1 MARPASRGDQSS
13 HSASRGEGKADG
25 ETFVSR
31 LFIVCA
37 VMTVALV
44 SAAANA
50 LGAAKIDR
58 MVTPNGIEI
67 WHVRDNTLPMISV
80 EFAFEGGTAQDPAE
94 KPGVANMVA
103 SLLDEGAGDLDA
115 QAYQQRLEERAI
127 NISFAAQR
135 DSLRGSLK
143 ALVEHREQAF
153 DLLRLALMAPRF
165 DVDAVERVR
174 AGVLAGLRRRT
185 TNPSDIAG
193 DRWFARAFPNHP
205 YGRPERGTLDS
216 VPRIGIDDLRAYHR
230 NTFARAN
237 LKIATIGAVEAS
249 EVATLVEKAFGS
261 LPARAK
267 LVPVPEIAPQGAG
280 EQEIVQLDVPQT
292 VITFGGVGLK
302 RADPDFI
309 PAFVLNHILGGG
321 GFSSRLYREV
331 REKRGLAY
339 SVYSYL
345 APLDRAGL
353 FMGGVST
360 RNDRAAES
368 LSLILE
374 QIRKIAESGPTA
386 EELAK
391 AKSYLIGSYP
401 LRFDTSGKIAGQL
414 LEIQVENLG
423 IDYIDR
429 RNGLVE
435 AVTREDVRRAANR
448 FLADARLLVTLVGRP
463 NPLPAPAPAKAGRG

>member
-1 MARPASRGDQSS
+1 MNRLIVACALMTLALM
-13 HSASRGEGKADG
+13 SATSNFA
-25 ETFVSR
+25 
-31 LFIVCA
+31 
-37 VMTVALV
+37 
-44 SAAANA
+44 
-50 LGAAKIDR
+50 GAAKIER
-58 MVTPNGIEI
+58 IVTPGGIEI
-67 WHVRDNTLPMISV
+67 WHVRDNTLPMVSV
-80 EFAFEGGTAQDPAE
+80 EFAFRGGAAQDPAD

-115 QAYQQRLEERAI
+115 RAYQQRLEERAI
-127 NISFAAQR
+127 NISFSAHR

-143 ALVEHREQAF
+143 VLAEHRDQAF
-153 DLLRLALMAPRF
+153 DLLRLALITPRF
-165 DVDAVERVR
+165 DAEAVERVR
-174 AGVLAGLRRRT
+174 AGVLAGLRRRA

-205 YGRPERGTLDS
+205 YGRPERGTLES
-216 VPRIGIDDLRAYHR
+216 LPRIGVDDLRAFHR
-230 NTFARAN
+230 NTLARAN
-237 LKIATIGAVEAS
+237 LKIATIGAIEAG
-249 EVATLVEKAFGS
+249 EIATLIDKAFAS
-261 LPARAK
+261 LPPRPE
-267 LVPVPEIAPQGAG
+267 LVSVPEVAPQGGG
-280 EQEIVQLDVPQT
+280 EQEVVQLDVPQT

-309 PAFVLNHILGGG
+309 PAFVLNHVLGGG
-321 GFSSRLYREV
+321 SFSSRLYREV

-339 SVYSYL
+339 SVYSFL

-368 LSLILE
+368 LNLILD
-374 QIRKIAESGPTA
+374 QIRKIAESGPTG

-414 LEIQVENLG
+414 LEIQLENLG

-435 AVTREDVRRAANR
+435 AVTGEDIQRAAKR
-448 FLADARLLVTLVGRP
+448 FLSDARLFVTLVGRP
-463 NPLPAPAPAKAGRG
+463 DPLPTPAPVKAERG

>member
-1 MARPASRGDQSS
+1 
-13 HSASRGEGKADG
+13 
-25 ETFVSR
+25 
-31 LFIVCA
+31 
-37 VMTVALV
+37 MTVALV
-44 SAAANA
+44 SAAP
-50 LGAAKIDR
+50 GAAWSAKIER
-58 MVTPNGIEI
+58 VVTPAGIEV
-67 WHVRDNTLPMISV
+67 WHVRDNTLPMLSM
-80 EFAFEGGTAQDPAE
+80 EFGFVGGAAQDPQD
-94 KPGVANMVA
+94 KPGVANLMA

-115 QAYQQRLEERAI
+115 RAFQERLEERAI
-127 NISFAAQR
+127 AISFSAHR
-135 DSLRGSLK
+135 DALRGSLK
-143 ALVEHREQAF
+143 TLTEHREQAIE
-153 DLLRLALMAPRF
+153 LLRLALLQPRF
-165 DVDAVERVR
+165 DADAIERVR
-174 AGVLAGLRRRT
+174 AATLAGIRRRT

-205 YGRPERGTLDS
+205 YGRPARGTLES
-216 VPRIGIDDLRAYHR
+216 VAAIAVDDLRAMHR
-230 NTFARAN
+230 NIVARSN
-237 LKIATIGAVEAS
+237 LKIATIGAIDAAQ
-249 EVATLVEKAFGS
+249 VADLVDRAFAG
-261 LPARAK
+261 LPAQAS
-267 LVPVPEIAPQGAG
+267 LTPVPDVAPQGAG
-280 EQEIVQLDVPQT
+280 ERDIIDLDVPQT

-302 RADPDFI
+302 RSDPDFI

-321 GFSSRLYREV
+321 SFSSRLYREV

-368 LSLILE
+368 LAIILE
-374 QIRKIAESGPTA
+374 EIRRIAEAGPTA

-401 LRFDTSGKIAGQL
+401 LRFDTSGKIAEQL
-414 LEIQVENLG
+414 LQIQLDDLG

-435 AVTREDVRRAANR
+435 AVTADDVRRAASR

-463 NPLPAPAPAKAGRG
+463 NPVPALSTSAKGGRG

>member
-1 MARPASRGDQSS
+1 M
-13 HSASRGEGKADG
+13 K
-25 ETFVSR
+25 R
-31 LFIVCA
+31 LFAVCA
-37 VMTVALV
+37 LMTVALV
-44 SAAANA
+44 SAAPNV
-50 LGAAKIDR
+50 AAATKIER
-58 MVTPNGIEI
+58 ILTPSGIEI
-67 WHVRDNTLPMISV
+67 WHVRDDTLPMLSA
-80 EFAFEGGTAQDPAE
+80 EFAFEGGSAQDPAD

-115 QAYQQRLEERAI
+115 RAFQERLDERAI
-127 NISFAAQR
+127 SISFSAQR

-143 ALVEHREQAF
+143 TLFDHREQAF
-153 DLLRLALMAPRF
+153 DLLRLALNSPRF
-165 DVDAVERVR
+165 EAEAIERVR

-205 YGRPERGTLDS
+205 YGQPTRGTLDS
-216 VPRIGIDDLRAYHR
+216 VAKIGVGDLRDFHR
-230 NTFARAN
+230 NTVARSN
-237 LKIATIGAVEAS
+237 LKIATIGSIDAKEIA
-249 EVATLVEKAFGS
+249 ELVERAFAP
-261 LPARAK
+261 LPQRPQ

-280 EQEIVQLDVPQT
+280 EQEVVQLDVPQT
-292 VITFGGVGLK
+292 VIAFGGTGFK

-321 GFSSRLYREV
+321 SFSSRLYREV

-345 APLDRAGL
+345 APYDRTGL

-368 LSLILE
+368 LNIIRE
-374 QIRKIAESGPTA
+374 QIKKIADSGPTA

-391 AKSYLIGSYP
+391 AKSYLIGSFP

-414 LEIQVENLG
+414 LEIQLENLG
-423 IDYIDR
+423 IDYIER
-429 RNGLVE
+429 RNGLIQ
-435 AVTREDVRRAANR
+435 AVAAEDVQRAAKR
-448 FLADARLLVTLVGRP
+448 FLTDARLLVTLVGRP
-463 NPLPAPAPAKAGRG
+463 DPLPIPPPPSAVRG